1 MICRI
6 WHGWTAHADAD
17 SFEHIVRSEL
27 LPPLHAKQV
36 TGFRGAQIL
45 RLARAG
51 QTEFVHMLWFD
62 DMDAVRALAGNDYE
76 RPMLNPKAQ
85 ALLRRCDHKTE
96 HYEVRENTFS
106 H

>member
-6 WHGWTAHADAD
+6 WHGWTSHANAD
-17 SFEHIVRSEL
+17 TFEHVVKSEV

-36 TGFRGAQIL
+36 GGFRGVQIL

-62 DMDAVRALAGNDYE
+62 DMAAVRELAGEQYE
-76 RPMLNPKAQ
+76 KPMLSPKAQ
-85 ALLRRCDHKTE
+85 ALLKRSDYKPE
-96 HYEVRENTFS
+96 HFEVRES
-106 H
+106 SLPA